1 MLLQAGVPRGLSLLW
16 RCLLSATPL
25 LLLLYCEGILIALKV
40 SYGSCHSQLK
50 RLGYKKTILA
60 PVLITQDSVPKLTN
74 STGAKIQ
81 NLVGEGEET
90 VLGEGG
96 GVGKESWGGTNNG
109 PRTWAN

>member
-40 SYGSCHSQLK
+40 SYGTFHSQLQ

-81 NLVGEGEET
+81 NLVGEGR
-90 VLGEGG
+90 GNCAGGRRGSREGV
-96 GVGKESWGGTNNG
+96 VGRDK
-109 PRTWAN
+109 